1 MIAVAYYEG
10 QDLIF
15 NKVNR
20 LDSGAYLC
28 IASNGVPP
36 SVSKRILLEVEC
48 NEDFKNLLNSVK
60 FQSIFFFAVPPI
72 IFVPNQLVGSPLG
85 VQVTFEC
92 KTEAQPKAITYWV
105 HNEQMDPGPVLLSS
119 GRVHPEFI
127 TKGYETRMKLT
138 IDQLERQDMGQ
149 YRCVAKNSLGEAD
162 GTVTL
167 IGKQLMNYSVARH

>member
-1 MIAVAYYEG
+1 MVYFGQQLTKSCSLIAVAYYEG

-60 FQSIFFFAVPPI
+60 FQSIFFYSPANHFRSEP
-72 IFVPNQLVGSPLG
+72 VGWIS
-85 VQVTFEC
+85 FR
-92 KTEAQPKAITYWV
+92 
-105 HNEQMDPGPVLLSS
+105 SS
-119 GRVHPEFI
+119 GNIRV
-127 TKGYETRMKLT
+127 
-138 IDQLERQDMGQ
+138 QD
-149 YRCVAKNSLGEAD
+149 RSPAESHHLLGSQRTNGSRSCIALQWASAS
-162 GTVTL
+162 GIYYQRL
-167 IGKQLMNYSVARH
+167 